1 VNQPQASENTDPDSG
16 LILAAEECPPEKFR
30 AYHSFSL
37 HDEVIIRK
45 LSAHGPVLLR
55 GGRGSGKSALLI
67 EAHRRMQQLTSVFP
81 VYVSLRYL
89 PLLQSDGQEY
99 IGHFC
104 VLLSQAIQREINDR
118 GLEYDFGLASDQA
131 SLQLALTD
139 FSQSHSMRMVLLFD
153 DAAHIGREKPLEVF
167 FDLFRTLSSSLTS
180 CKASIYPGVTKFG
193 IRFDV
198 YNDATVI
205 DISRSNV
212 SAAPE
217 FFPDVVKARYPKLA
231 DRGTFSDRLAPAQ
244 FANLLGRAVV
254 GNLRGFI
261 LACNRFD
268 GKDDKIG
275 IPELSQCVLDM
286 ASDYFWP
293 LMEEVA
299 PKLGVYEA
307 LIDPAREVVEV
318 IVDHVSRSVK
328 DRTRTVAQDRVLIH
342 RQIVSQYVKIFEI
355 LEYLG
360 FVSRREASRGMKSG
374 GRGPVYA
381 VNLCNVLEAVP
392 SKRLTIEMIDEW
404 TSGTADP
411 AEMHVTGQAFQ
422 AIKLPVLPE
431 EHGLAILERPVGVLA
446 RSRAYP
452 YGLTTNIVDRLMGA
466 GLVTVGQV
474 ANSSDAELDR
484 IEYIGDAK
492 IKLIRDV
499 VFQAIWM

>member
-1 VNQPQASENTDPDSG
+1 MNAVVDDSDHESG
-16 LILAAEECPPEKFR
+16 LILAAEECPPDKF
-30 AYHSFSL
+30 AEYHSFSSY
-37 HDEVIIRK
+37 DEVMIRK
-45 LSAHGPVLLR
+45 LCAHGPVLVR

-67 EAHRRMQQLTSVFP
+67 EAFRRMREASGVMP

-89 PLLQSDGQEY
+89 PLLQSDGEEY

-104 VLLSQAIQREINDR
+104 VLLSQAIQGEINAR
-118 GLEYDFGLASDQA
+118 GLNYDFGVVSDQT
-131 SLQLALTD
+131 SLQLALAE
-139 FSQSHSMRMVLLFD
+139 FSQTQRLRVVLLFD

-167 FDLFRTLSSSLTS
+167 FDLFRMLSSNLTS

-198 YNDATVI
+198 YNDATIV
-205 DISRSNV
+205 DIGRSDV
-212 SAAPE
+212 AAAPE
-217 FFPDVVKARYPKLA
+217 FFPEVVRARYPRLA
-231 DRGTFSDRLAPAQ
+231 ERATFSDRLSPAQ

-268 GKDDKIG
+268 DIEKIG
-275 IPELSQCVLDM
+275 IPELTQCILEM

-307 LIDPAREVVEV
+307 LVDPAREVVEI
-318 IVDHVSRSVK
+318 IVEHVSKPVK
-328 DRTRTVAQDRVLIH
+328 DRARTVAQDRILIH

-381 VNLCNVLEAVP
+381 INLCNLLDAIP
-392 SKRLTIEMIDEW
+392 SKRLTSEMIEEW
-404 TSGTADP
+404 TTGNLEP
-411 AEMHVTGQAFQ
+411 AELHISGQAFQ
-422 AIKLPVLPE
+422 GVKLPQLPE
-431 EHGLAILERPVGVLA
+431 EHGLAILDKPVNVLA

-452 YGLTTNIVDRLMGA
+452 YGLTPNIVERISGA
-466 GLVTVGQV
+466 GLLTVGQV
-474 ANSSDAELDR
+474 ASSTDAQLDQ
-484 IEYIGDAK
+484 IDYIGTVR
-492 IKLIRDV
+492 IKAIRDV
-499 VFQAIWM
+499 VYQAVWM